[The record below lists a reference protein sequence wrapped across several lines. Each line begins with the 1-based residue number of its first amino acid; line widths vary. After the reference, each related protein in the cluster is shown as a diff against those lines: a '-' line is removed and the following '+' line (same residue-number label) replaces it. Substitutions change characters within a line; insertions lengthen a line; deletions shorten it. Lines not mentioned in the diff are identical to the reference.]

1 MRGNKGMKNVIELR
15 KLSKVYKD
23 VTVNLEKIT
32 VREGEIYGF
41 LGPNGA
47 GKTTTM
53 KMVLS
58 LVTPTS
64 GEILVNGQNVKK
76 DKTYL
81 NKIGSMI
88 EEPSYYPN
96 LTGYENLLVFQKM
109 VGLISIRLWSWWVWP
124 KKRIEKNLLKI
135 ILLV

>member
-1 MRGNKGMKNVIELR
+1 MNNIIEL
-15 KLSKVYKD
+15 KNLKKVYKD
-23 VTVNLEKIT
+23 TTTVDLKKLT

-53 KMVLS
+53 KMILS
-58 LVTPTS
+58 LVEPTL
-64 GEILVNGQNVKK
+64 GEILVNGQNIKENN
-76 DKTYL
+76 DYL
-81 NKIGSMI
+81 NQIGSMI

-109 VGLISIRLWSWWVWP
+109 VGFDEDNIWPTLKLVGLVSCHLVQRLF
-124 KKRIEKNLLKI
+124 
-135 ILLV
+135 